1 MPSPSS
7 SCSRAST
14 AEGPWPRVHR
24 TQALLQDHHYHH
36 VHQGAVT
43 TQHKHHK
50 PKFCLVPAMVLEV
63 VLSMVRID
71 ESYAP
76 RRAMGMAR
84 EEGKMRCDS
93 SSPERVRVGDGPG
106 SDDNINPVHLS
117 EVEGRKEGGHDRG
130 VRSGIDSIISLN

>member
-1 MPSPSS
+1 M
-7 SCSRAST
+7 
-14 AEGPWPRVHR
+14 
-24 TQALLQDHHYHH
+24 
-36 VHQGAVT
+36 
-43 TQHKHHK
+43 
-50 PKFCLVPAMVLEV
+50 VPAMVLEV

-106 SDDNINPVHLS
+106 SDDDINPVHLS